1 MEFGGPTFLLST
13 AFSVFI
19 NRANFAFT
27 KLSAELVKAFVR
39 MDRAGVG
46 EQRWA

>member
-1 MEFGGPTFLLST
+1 MVV

-19 NRANFAFT
+19 NKANFAFT

-39 MDRAGVG
+39 MDRGGVG
-46 EQRWA
+46 ERRWA